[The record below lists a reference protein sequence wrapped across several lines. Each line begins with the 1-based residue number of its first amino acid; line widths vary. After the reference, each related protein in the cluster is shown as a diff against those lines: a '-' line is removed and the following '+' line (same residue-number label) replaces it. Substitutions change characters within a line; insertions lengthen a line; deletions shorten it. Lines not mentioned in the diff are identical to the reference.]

1 MNFLVIA
8 DPIRNLKAKTDTTLA
23 IVRDALVRAHEVHW
37 CTAEDLYLW
46 EGRVFA
52 RVDKIE
58 GCAEGSL
65 PVTDTIKEPQSLN
78 SYDGVWIRKD
88 PPFDQSYM
96 SLCWL
101 LSLEEKNVPM
111 LNKPSLL
118 LRYHEKMLPWE
129 AMEAGYLQADEVIP
143 TFLPTGRRFPVPEN
157 FPRGESVL
165 KPWLGH
171 GGKDVKQV
179 PNPQTPE
186 PFTILQPLQKEV
198 TRTGDRRI
206 FILDGEVIGSFPR
219 IPAEGSIISN
229 LVAGGTGVFKEMT
242 KKEAETADRLA
253 VFLKEIGIVFAGAD
267 MIDGK
272 ISEVNITSPTG
283 FVTYNQIGGRRLA
296 PVYLEYAETLV

>member
-8 DPIRNLKAKTDTTLA
+8 DPIRNLKGKTDTSLA
-23 IVRDALVRAHEVHW
+23 MVREALQRAHEVHW
-37 CTAEDLYLW
+37 CSGEDLFLW

-58 GCAEGSL
+58 GCADGSL
-65 PVTDTIKEPQSLN
+65 PVTDTIKEPQSIN

-101 LSLEEKNVPM
+101 LALEENNVPM

-129 AMEAGYLQADEVIP
+129 AVEKGFLSQDEVIP
-143 TFLPTGRRFPVPEN
+143 TFLPTGRRFPVPED
-157 FPRGESVL
+157 FPRGEAVL

-171 GGKDVKQV
+171 GGKDVKLI

-186 PFTILQPLQKEV
+186 PYTILQPLQKEV

-219 IPAEGSIISN
+219 MPAEGSIISN
-229 LVAGGTGVFKEMT
+229 LAAGGTGVMKEMT
-242 KKEAETADRLA
+242 KKEAETADRLG
-253 VFLKEIGIVFAGAD
+253 VFLKEIGVTFAGAD

-283 FVTYNQIGGRRLA
+283 FVTYQQVGGRRLA
-296 PVYLEYAETLV
+296 PAYLDYAETLV